1 MDLFATGASLQ
12 PGLPARNGDAASES
26 ERTDETA
33 IFEAFLG
40 LALSVPSP
48 DAVIVPGLE
57 GKTAAAEAS
66 FAALETTGN
75 PATAPGK
82 FLPVLP
88 VEAQGSIAEQ
98 VAAMSSVK
106 GMVFP
111 QAAPNLS
118 VDSEGDAAPLA
129 RQVAALAQATVP
141 ALPEPVPV
149 ATEAAR
155 SIDAAQQASPVI
167 AVLASRQ
174 RDLPL
179 QYATATEAAP
189 EKPGDP
195 EAETDLAVSNRTV
208 AGTALLRPE
217 PVRPAAS
224 APVVDP
230 AAQPS
235 THTPAAPELAGGSDK
250 TEARDTAP
258 RAASQSL
265 VDVPEGAPAMATS
278 PEASPAVLIEPRAA
292 QPVQPTGNASARQV
306 ETGAQQFGDIVD
318 RLARAREAEAPD
330 MVQSSLATR
339 EFGTVAMQLRAVEG
353 RLHVAMTSADP
364 GFAPAVQAA
373 SAVAGSSQ
381 QALSDSPPQQQGQQ
395 QGQQSSQAS
404 ASSQGQAGPDNQTRQ
419 QQPERSASSNSA
431 QAPSDRI
438 ANEPGQPADP
448 RGTADG
454 AIYA

>member
-48 DAVIVPGLE
+48 DAVIVPGPE

-66 FAALETTGN
+66 FAALEATGN

-82 FLPVLP
+82 SLPVLP
-88 VEAQGSIAEQ
+88 VLPLEAQASIAEQ
-98 VAAMSSVK
+98 VAAMPSLK
-106 GMVFP
+106 GMAFP

-118 VDSEGDAAPLA
+118 VDGDGDAAPLA
-129 RQVAALAQATVP
+129 RQVAALAQATIP
-141 ALPEPVPV
+141 ALPAPVAI

-167 AVLASRQ
+167 AVLVLRQ

-179 QYATATEAAP
+179 QNATATEAVA
-189 EKPGDP
+189 EKPSDP
-195 EAETDLAVSNRTV
+195 EAEIDLAVSNRTV
-208 AGTALLRPE
+208 AGAALLRPE
-217 PVRPAAS
+217 PVRPAALT
-224 APVVDP
+224 PVADP
-230 AAQPS
+230 AAQSAAPA
-235 THTPAAPELAGGSDK
+235 PAAPELSGGSGK
-250 TEARDTAP
+250 TEARDAAP
-258 RAASQSL
+258 RAASQAL
-265 VDVPEGAPAMATS
+265 ADQPEGAPAMATS
-278 PEASPAVLIEPRAA
+278 PEASLAALVEPRGV
-292 QPVQPTGNASARQV
+292 QPVQPTGNAGAKPI

-395 QGQQSSQAS
+395 SSQAS
-404 ASSQGQAGPDNQTRQ
+404 ASSHGQTGPENQTRQ
-419 QQPERSASSNSA
+419 QQPERSAASSSA